1 MLAASGVLLWSGSRS
16 ALLAALLGLVAAGL
30 VSGRRRYLTLLV
42 PAALLLGLAA
52 QWLPAL
58 NRLAAGGSGRNA
70 VWYQTLEVIR
80 AFPLTGVGDYR
91 LGQFLT
97 FAAQECQT
105 FGSRAGEVGRC
116 PAWAESLGS
125 PWLIAHNFTLQQLA
139 EGGPLSLLGMALL
152 LAALLQAAWRSKDPL
167 LVAIVVGGLVSTLAD
182 NSLLVPSPFF
192 AEAFWIAGGIAL
204 AATPRLRVS
213 FGLAAALLAVLSAP
227 AALAAWPQAR
237 PALSLAQWHAPV
249 QAGPGPY
256 PLFTQ
261 IQGPDGDYSL
271 LLSSCSGPVCQ
282 MVKLT
287 PFSVQGGA
295 SEILQLEVPLPEQPQ
310 QTLRLSVLPPVTTYS
325 ANPLAE
331 LTWQVTRER

>member
-192 AEAFWIAGGIAL
+192 AEAFWIAGAL
-204 AATPRLRVS
+204 RWQPLPACGSVLGWRRRCLPFFQRLRPWLPGRRRARPFPWRS
-213 FGLAAALLAVLSAP
+213 GTRRCRLAPAPTRSLPRFRGQTGTIVCCFPAVLGP
-227 AALAAWPQAR
+227 FAR
-237 PALSLAQWHAPV
+237 W
-249 QAGPGPY
+249 
-256 PLFTQ
+256 
-261 IQGPDGDYSL
+261 
-271 LLSSCSGPVCQ
+271 
-282 MVKLT
+282 
-287 PFSVQGGA
+287 
-295 SEILQLEVPLPEQPQ
+295 
-310 QTLRLSVLPPVTTYS
+310 
-325 ANPLAE
+325 
-331 LTWQVTRER
+331 